1 MTLWGGRFSAPP
13 DEELWAFTVDNADRR
28 LLACDVEGSMAHVEM
43 LIAVGL
49 LRSDEGEVLRKGLEA
64 IAEEASAGSFQ
75 FLDTDEDVHSSVERR
90 LTELA
95 GEVGGKL
102 HTGRSR
108 NDQIALDLRLY
119 LRSAVKAR
127 RRDIANLIESLADQA
142 SRHAGTAVATYTHL
156 QQAQRSTLGHHL
168 LAHAWALH
176 RDYERLAD
184 LEKRLSVSPLGAGAS
199 AGSSLPLDPALTAAR
214 LGFATTFEN
223 SLDAVSSRDIVAEFG
238 FVATQAMVHFSRL
251 AEELVLW
258 SSLEFGWVK
267 LADEFTTGSSALP
280 QKKNPDVA
288 ELVRGR
294 AAGAIGQLTALLAL
308 QKGLPL
314 SYNRDLQEDKP
325 ALFWLD
331 DALGASSRVLAR
343 LIATATFD
351 PPAPSV
357 WTDAL
362 GIAENLVRR
371 GIAFRIAHQM
381 VGKLV
386 ARLLADGEDLSDV
399 DPDDLAE
406 IGLLPSDLEVVPS
419 RPGLSVEDQVNRL
432 RQSVLA

>member
-1 MTLWGGRFSAPP
+1 M
-13 DEELWAFTVDNADRR
+13 WAFTVDHADRR
-28 LLACDVEGSMAHVEM
+28 LLVFDVEGSIAHVEM
-43 LIAVGL
+43 LTKVGL
-49 LRSDEGEVLRKGLEA
+49 LDPDEGAALGEGLQTIADEA
-64 IAEEASAGSFQ
+64 DAGSFQ
-75 FLDTDEDVHSSVERR
+75 FLDTDEDVHSAVERR
-90 LTELA
+90 LTELV
-95 GEVGGKL
+95 GEVGGKV

-108 NDQIALDLRLY
+108 NDQVALDLRLY
-119 LRSAVKAR
+119 LRSAVATR
-127 RRDIANLIESLADQA
+127 RHDLATAISALADQA
-142 SRHAGTAVATYTHL
+142 GRHRETAVATYTHL

-168 LAHAWALH
+168 LAHAWALQ
-176 RDYERLAD
+176 RDHQRLTD

-199 AGSSLPLDPALTAAR
+199 AGSSLPLDPPQTAAQ
-214 LGFATTFEN
+214 LGFATAFEN
-223 SLDAVSSRDIVAEFG
+223 SLDAVSSRDLVSEFG

-258 SSLEFGWVK
+258 SSQEFGWVQ

-294 AAGAIGQLTALLAL
+294 AAGAIGQLTTLLAL

-331 DALGASSRVLAR
+331 DTLGASSRALAG

-351 PPAPSV
+351 PPPPSA

-371 GIAFRIAHQM
+371 GIAFRTAHEM

-386 ARLLADGEDLSDV
+386 SRLLASGQNLADVAGEDL
-399 DPDDLAE
+399 AAT
-406 IGLLPSDLEVVPS
+406 GLEPSDLEVVPS
-419 RPGLSVEDQVNRL
+419 RPGLSVDEQIARL
-432 RQSVLA
+432 RQSILA

>member
-1 MTLWGGRFSAPP
+1 MTLWGGRFSSPP
-13 DEELWAFTVDNADRR
+13 AQEMWAFTVDHADRR
-28 LLACDVEGSMAHVEM
+28 LLAFDVEGSRAHVEM
-43 LIAVGL
+43 LAEVGL
-49 LRSDEGEVLRKGLEA
+49 LTSDEGEALGKGLRTIADEA
-64 IAEEASAGSFQ
+64 AAGSFQ

-90 LTELA
+90 LTELV

-119 LRSAVKAR
+119 LRSAVNAR
-127 RRDIANLIESLADQA
+127 RQDIATLIEALADQA
-142 SRHAGTAVATYTHL
+142 SRHAETAVATYTHL

-168 LAHAWALH
+168 LAHAWALI

-199 AGSSLPLDPALTAAR
+199 AGSSLPLDPARTAAR
-214 LGFATTFEN
+214 LGFATAFEN
-223 SLDAVSSRDIVAEFG
+223 SLDAVSSRDLVAEFG

-258 SSLEFGWVK
+258 SSLEFGWVQ
-267 LADEFTTGSSALP
+267 LADQFTTGSSALP

-308 QKGLPL
+308 QKGLAL

-331 DALGASSRVLAR
+331 DTLGACSRVLAQ
-343 LIATATFD
+343 LMATATFD
-351 PPAPSV
+351 PPPPSV

-371 GIAFRIAHQM
+371 GIAFRTAHEM

-386 ARLLADGEDLSDV
+386 SGLLADGGDLADV
-399 DPDDLAE
+399 DHRDLGA
-406 IGLLPSDLEVVPS
+406 IGLKPSDLEVVPPH
-419 RPGLSVEDQVNRL
+419 PGLSVAEQVKRL
-432 RQSVLA
+432 RSLLA